1 MRIART
7 LQDVSELLS
16 DYEVELNLM
25 DDYKIDFVFPSTQ
38 KEKQHKE
45 YIEENGEIR
54 SDNFSHIPKDDPIYF
69 RRKTVY
75 TIRNLVSSPR
85 FWRLTT
91 VADQLSRFCIC
102 YQKNQ
107 EQPYGNIKVSKK
119 KNENLCMV
127 FENMDYANRFMN
139 DLEKIGAFQKA

>member
-16 DYEVELNLM
+16 DYGVELRLM
-25 DDYKIDFVFPSTQ
+25 NDCKIDFVFPSTQ
-38 KEKQHKE
+38 EEKQHRE

-91 VADQLSRFCIC
+91 VADQLGRFCI
-102 YQKNQ
+102 YYKKNQ
-107 EQPYGNIKVSKK
+107 EQPYGNIKVRKK
-119 KNENLCMV
+119 IGENLYMA

-139 DLEKIGAFQKA
+139 DLEEIGTFQKA